1 MKKLLLFLFSLVFM
15 VGAQALMPSVANAQN
30 NTPKN
35 LQKSKNNPANYRDAD
50 GHKLIFN
57 IKDSRDTL
65 VYMVIHY
72 NDKLILKDSVKPAG
86 KGKFVF
92 EGKDRYDDGMYSLV
106 SMDKKLYLNFILDN
120 NQHFTYNLDTTMDV
134 NHFSVENSPE
144 NAEMLRFQK
153 KTAEASVKA
162 NEWAKK
168 RKDFEAAGNTDSA
181 NVYKEKMAGI
191 NKEMTDFI
199 NDLIAK
205 NPDYLFSKMQKS
217 YQSIDVPEFKDEKGE
232 NDIMKQAAYYR
243 LHYWDNF
250 DLGDHRFI
258 YIPSFDPKMKEY
270 FLKVL
275 YHQEADTINKYIDI
289 FLAKTEKDTF
299 MYHYCTDWLSYQ
311 FETSKV
317 IGHDAVFY
325 HIAMTNQMAG
335 KCYWLDEDV
344 LAKYEKRTKRL
355 APILIGKIAPEL
367 IIPDTTLTDDM
378 TKWHS
383 SYKMEKPYTILWFY
397 DPDCPTCK
405 KEAQKLRVVYDSLE
419 TIGKRNFDVY
429 AVAND
434 ADIPR
439 WKRYVKENNYPWL
452 QVGGNKGN
460 LDYLEYFNIYEMGNP
475 AMFILNNRHEIILN
489 KRIEMHSLPQ
499 FLEEYEK
506 IEAYKRE
513 HEGE

>member
-1 MKKLLLFLFSLVFM
+1 MKKSFILLLISVLFC
-15 VGAQALMPSVANAQN
+15 GAYDLSAQN
-30 NTPKN
+30 NQPKN

-50 GHKLIFN
+50 GHKLVFN
-57 IKDSRDTL
+57 IKDSKDTL
-65 VYMVIHY
+65 VYLVIHY
-72 NDKLILKDSVKPAG
+72 NDKLLLKDSVKPAS

-92 EGKDRYDDGMYSLV
+92 EGKNRYDDGMYSLV

-134 NHFSVENSPE
+134 NNFSVEGSPE
-144 NAEMLRFQK
+144 NAEMLRFQR
-153 KTAEASVKA
+153 KTSEASKDA
-162 NEWAKK
+162 SEWAKK
-168 RKDFEAAGNTDSA
+168 RKEFDEAGNTDSA
-181 NVYKEKMAGI
+181 NVYKERLANI
-191 NKEMTDFI
+191 NNEMQEFI

-205 NPDYLFSKMQKS
+205 NPDFLFSKMQKS
-217 YQSIDVPEFKDEKGE
+217 YQSVDVPEFKDENGE
-232 NDIMKQAAYYR
+232 NDIPKQAAYYR
-243 LHYWDNF
+243 LHYWDNV

-258 YIPSFDPKMKEY
+258 YIPSFDPKMKDY

-275 YHQEADTINKYIDI
+275 YHQESDTINKYIDL

-299 MYHYCTDWLSYQ
+299 MYHYCCDWLSYQ

-335 KCYWLDEDV
+335 KCYWLDEDI
-344 LAKYEKRTKRL
+344 LAKYQKRTTRI

-367 IIPDTTLTDDM
+367 IIPDTTLSDDM
-378 TKWHS
+378 RTWHS
-383 SYKMEKPYTILWFY
+383 SYRMSKPYTILWFY

-405 KEAQKLRVVYDSLE
+405 KESKNLRAVYDSLE

-429 AVAND
+429 AIAND
-434 ADIPR
+434 ADVAR
-439 WKRYVKENNYPWL
+439 WKKYVKENNYPWM

-475 AMFILNNRHEIILN
+475 AMFIMDNKDHRIILN
-489 KRIEMHSLPQ
+489 KRIDMFNIPQ

-506 IEAYKRE
+506 IEELKRN
-513 HEGE
+513 GN

>member
-1 MKKLLLFLFSLVFM
+1 MKKSFILLLMSVFCL
-15 VGAQALMPSVANAQN
+15 GAFGVMAQN
-30 NTPKN
+30 NQPKN

-50 GHKLIFN
+50 GHKLVFN
-57 IKDSRDTL
+57 IKDSKDTL
-65 VYMVIHY
+65 VYLVIHY
-72 NDKLILKDSVKPAG
+72 NDKLLLKDSVKPVS

-92 EGKDRYDDGMYSLV
+92 EGKNRYDDGMYSLV

-134 NHFSVENSPE
+134 NNFSVEGSPE
-144 NAEMLRFQK
+144 NAEMLRFQR
-153 KTAEASVKA
+153 KTSQASKDA
-162 NEWAKK
+162 NEWSKK
-168 RKDFEAAGNTDSA
+168 RKEFEDAGNTDSA
-181 NVYKEKMAGI
+181 NVYKDKLSNI
-191 NKEMTDFI
+191 NNEMQEFI

-205 NPDYLFSKMQKS
+205 NPNFLFSKMQKS
-217 YQSIDVPEFKDEKGE
+217 YQNVEIPEFKDENGE
-232 NDIMKQAAYYR
+232 NDIPKQAAYYR
-243 LHYWDNF
+243 LHYWDNV

-275 YHQEADTINKYIDI
+275 YHQESDTINKYIDL

-299 MYHYCTDWLSYQ
+299 MYHYCCDWLSYQ

-335 KCYWLDEDV
+335 KCYWLDEDI
-344 LAKYEKRTKRL
+344 LAKYQKRTTRI
-355 APILIGKIAPEL
+355 APILIGNIAPEL
-367 IIPDTTLTDDM
+367 IIPDTTLSDDM
-378 TKWHS
+378 RTWHS
-383 SYKMEKPYTILWFY
+383 SYRMSKPYTILWFY

-405 KEAQKLRVVYDSLE
+405 KESKNLRAVYDSLE

-429 AVAND
+429 AIAND
-434 ADIPR
+434 ADIDR
-439 WKRYVKENNYPWL
+439 WKKYVRENNYPWM

-475 AMFILNNRHEIILN
+475 AMFIMDNKDHKIILN
-489 KRIEMHSLPQ
+489 KRIDMFSIPQ

-506 IEAYKRE
+506 IEELKRN
-513 HEGE
+513 GN